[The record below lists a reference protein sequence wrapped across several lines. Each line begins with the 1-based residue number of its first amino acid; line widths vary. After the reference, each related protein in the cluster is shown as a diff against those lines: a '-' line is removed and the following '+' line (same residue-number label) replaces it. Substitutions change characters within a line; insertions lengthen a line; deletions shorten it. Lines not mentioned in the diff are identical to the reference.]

1 MSPRRHAF
9 VSAGLLLAT
18 VTGCGTAVTSEDAKP
33 TTPTTTT
40 TPAGRSAAPGGTP
53 DGIPLAK
60 AVAQLRAAEEADRD
74 GYDRTRFKHW
84 ADADDDACDTR
95 SEVLIDEAVKAVR
108 QGEDCELTGGKWL
121 SYYDEVTLTEASGLD
136 IDHMVPLEE
145 AWASGATGWTDE
157 RREAYANDLGAERSL
172 VAVTARTNRSKGGK
186 DPARWLPPA
195 TSAHCTYA
203 VDWTATKLRWDL
215 AANDKELTVL
225 NKLVEDCPD
234 ATVSLKPAA

>member
-1 MSPRRHAF
+1 MSLRRHAF

-33 TTPTTTT
+33 TTPTIT

-53 DGIPLAK
+53 GGIPLAE
-60 AVAQLRAAEEADRD
+60 AVAQLRAAEEVDRD
-74 GYDRTRFKHW
+74 GYDRARFKHW
-84 ADADDDACDTR
+84 VDADDDACDTR
-95 SEVLIDEAVKAVR
+95 SEVLIDEAVKAV
-108 QGEDCELTGGKWL
+108 QYGEACELTGGKWL

-157 RREAYANDLGAERSL
+157 RREAYANDIGTERSL

-186 DPARWLPPA
+186 DPVRWLPPA
-195 TSAHCTYA
+195 TSGTAPTP
-203 VDWTATKLRWDL
+203 WTGPPRNSGGDL
-215 AANDKELTVL
+215 AADDKELAVL
-225 NKLVEDCPD
+225 NNLVEDCPD
-234 ATVSLKPAA
+234 ATVSIKPAA